1 MKQRIST
8 VFLKIVLMIIGL
20 AVFAFCIFALP
31 VFANN
36 AVKFVPDTA
45 FFKYPFLIC
54 MYAAMITFFFVIYQV
69 IILLGYIDR
78 GRVFSDS
85 SIKVLKYIKISGV
98 IITGLLYIAAL
109 PAIYL
114 VAQIEDAP
122 GLIVIG
128 FGFVSIPLVM
138 SAFVAVMQKL
148 LQEAVDMKS
157 ENDFTV

>member
-8 VFLKIVLMIIGL
+8 IFLKIVLMIIGL

-36 AVKFVPDTA
+36 AIKIVPDTA
-45 FFKYPFLIC
+45 FLKYPFLIC
-54 MYAAMITFFFVIYQV
+54 MYAAMITFFFVIYQA
-69 IILLGYIDR
+69 IMLLGYIDR
-78 GRVFSDS
+78 GEVFAGS
-85 SIKVLKYIKISGV
+85 SIKALKYIKISGI

-109 PAIYL
+109 PATYL
-114 VAQIEDAP
+114 VAEVDDAP
-122 GLIVIG
+122 GLIIIG
-128 FGFVSIPLVM
+128 FAFASIPLVM

-148 LQEAVDMKS
+148 LQEAVDIKF